1 MYFPFCTTGV
11 VPVSMYISTH
21 RLRETSA
28 IRTGITG
35 VAISF
40 QMAEE
45 GGCQT

>member
-1 MYFPFCTTGV
+1 MV
-11 VPVSMYISTH
+11 LYIGKH

-28 IRTGITG
+28 IRMGITG

-45 GGCQT
+45 GSCDK